1 MASILSLP
9 SHDKT
14 AHSTNQANLFD
25 YTLVNHIAMYYERRF
40 TNLGYSTACILQSL
54 PYLRMLLT
62 ESHSSNQHIVIVR
75 MLLHSEFR
83 STELQVLAYST
94 HVVNLPFLL
103 FVEVNSQEEL
113 LKISPSLFNNLKCGT
128 VDNQQLMLHN
138 N

>member
-1 MASILSLP
+1 MASILSLA
-9 SHDKT
+9 SHDKS

-62 ESHSSNQHIVIVR
+62 EF
-75 MLLHSEFR
+75 L
-83 STELQVLAYST
+83 STELQVLAHST

-113 LKISPSLFNNLKCGT
+113 LKISPCLFNNLKCGT